1 MDRFF
6 DSNNP
11 IMQFLSRIVDLAV
24 LNLMTVAC
32 MIPIVTAGA
41 AITAM
46 NNVLIHL
53 VRKDETYVWKMFM
66 NSFKQ
71 NLKQGIGVGLLFTAI
86 FAVAILELVML
97 HSIDAKSSTMFM
109 IVITV
114 IGICIFAVAIYT
126 FALLSRFENT
136 VKGTLV
142 NAVSLAL
149 GHILRTLG
157 MLAIW
162 AAWALLLWYAH
173 GLAPLVFLLYGLT
186 IPGFLCT
193 MIYDPIFQKME
204 TNEES
209 TAEDDK

>member
-11 IMQFLSRIVDLAV
+11 IMQFLSRLVDLAV

-53 VRKDETYVWKMFM
+53 VRKDETYVWKMFIA
-66 NSFKQ
+66 SFRR
-71 NLKQGIGVGLLFTAI
+71 NLKQGIGLGLLFTAI
-86 FAVAILELVML
+86 FAVAGVELMML
-97 HSIDAKSSTMFM
+97 HAIDAKSSTMFM

-114 IGICIFAVAIYT
+114 IGICVFGVGMYT

-136 VKGTLV
+136 VSGTLV
-142 NAVSLAL
+142 NAAALAL
-149 GHILRTLG
+149 GHIPRTLG
-157 MLAIW
+157 MLAVC
-162 AAWALLLWYAH
+162 AAWAAFLWFAH
-173 GLAPLVFLLYGLT
+173 GITLLILLYGLT
-186 IPGFLCT
+186 IPGYLCVK
-193 MIYDPIFQKME
+193 IYDPVFRKME
-204 TNEES
+204 PNEES
-209 TAEDDK
+209 AAE

>member
-6 DSNNP
+6 DANNP
-11 IMQFLSRIVDLAV
+11 VMQFLSRIVDLAI
-24 LNLMTVAC
+24 LNLMTIVC

-53 VRKDETYVWKMFM
+53 VRKDETYVWKMFIK
-66 NSFKQ
+66 SFRQ
-71 NLKQGIGVGLLFTAI
+71 NLKQGIGLGILFTAI
-86 FAVAILELVML
+86 FAVAGVELMML

-109 IVITV
+109 IIITV
-114 IGICIFAVAIYT
+114 ISICVFGVGIYT

-136 VKGTLV
+136 VRGTLF

-149 GHILRTLG
+149 GHIPRTIG
-157 MLAIW
+157 MLAICAGW
-162 AAWALLLWYAH
+162 AAFLWFAHGITLLL
-173 GLAPLVFLLYGLT
+173 LLYGLT
-186 IPGFLCT
+186 IPGFLCAK
-193 MIYDPIFQKME
+193 IYDPIFEKME

-209 TAEDDK
+209 AAE

>member
-11 IMQFLSRIVDLAV
+11 LMQFLSRIVDLAV

-53 VRKDETYVWKMFM
+53 VRKDETYVWKMFI

-86 FAVAILELVML
+86 FAVAGLELMML

-109 IVITV
+109 IIITV
-114 IGICIFAVAIYT
+114 ISICVFAVGIYT

-136 VKGTLV
+136 VRGTLV

-162 AAWALLLWYAH
+162 AVWIVFLWYIH
-173 GLAPLVFLLYGLT
+173 GISALVFVLYGMT
-186 IPGFLCT
+186 IPGILCT
-193 MIYDPIFQKME
+193 MIYNPVFQTIEK
-204 TNEES
+204 NEES

>member
-6 DSNNP
+6 DANNP
-11 IMQFLSRIVDLAV
+11 VMQFLSRIVDLAI
-24 LNLMTVAC
+24 LNLMTIAC

-53 VRKDETYVWKMFM
+53 VRKDETYVWKMFIK
-66 NSFKQ
+66 SFRQ
-71 NLKQGIGVGLLFTAI
+71 NLKQGIGLGLLFTAI
-86 FAVAILELVML
+86 FAVAGIELMML

-109 IVITV
+109 IIITV
-114 IGICIFAVAIYT
+114 IGICVFGVGIYT

-136 VKGTLV
+136 ARGTLF

-149 GHILRTLG
+149 GHFPRTLG
-157 MLAIW
+157 MLAIC
-162 AAWALLLWYAH
+162 AAWAAFLWFAHGITLLLI
-173 GLAPLVFLLYGLT
+173 LYGLT
-186 IPGFLCT
+186 LPGYLCVK
-193 MIYDPIFQKME
+193 IYDPIFKTME

-209 TAEDDK
+209 AAE